1 MLRKILIVDDSTLIQ
16 HMYELFLAR
25 YRGARLVNAMNGAA
39 ALEALA
45 REPEID
51 LVLLDINM
59 PVMNGLELLQ
69 RMKSEPAYRELPV
82 IVITTQGHEGDAE
95 RCLKLGAAAVLHKPF
110 QTPELYAAI
119 EQATGSRPSS

>member
-25 YRGARLVNAMNGAA
+25 YRGARLVTAMNGAA
-39 ALEALA
+39 ALDALA
-45 REPEID
+45 QEPEID

-82 IVITTQGHEGDAE
+82 IVITTQGKDDDVE
-95 RCLKLGAAAVLHKPF
+95 RCLKLGASACLRKPF
-110 QTPELYAAI
+110 QTPELYKAI
-119 EQATGSRPSS
+119 EQATGAKPSS